1 MLLNCDVGEDS
12 WESLGPQKIQ
22 PVHHKGNQSWIFT
35 GRTDAKAEA
44 PNFSYLMQI
53 ANSLEK
59 TLMLRKTEGRRRRGQ
74 QRTRWLMAS
83 PTRWTWVWASSSR
96 WWKTGKP
103 GVLQSTG
110 SQRVGHDWATDQQQ
124 HCIYL
129 LKIKLNGI
137 LTESDFEFQSHLMA
151 YNKIKL
157 MICFLSDI
165 HPKKG
170 NAWDVFTKKASHPS
184 ITFKCTTLVS

>member
-1 MLLNCDVGEDS
+1 MDVRVGLWRKLSTEELMLLNCNVGEDS

-59 TLMLRKTEGRRRRGQ
+59 TLTLRKTEGRRRRGQ

-83 PTRWTWVWASSSR
+83 LTWWTWVWASSSR
-96 WWKTGKP
+96 WWRTGKP
-103 GVLQSTG
+103 GVLQAMG
-110 SQRVGHDWATDQQQ
+110 SRRVGHDWATEQ
-124 HCIYL
+124 
-129 LKIKLNGI
+129 
-137 LTESDFEFQSHLMA
+137 
-151 YNKIKL
+151 
-157 MICFLSDI
+157 
-165 HPKKG
+165 
-170 NAWDVFTKKASHPS
+170 W
-184 ITFKCTTLVS
+184 TTTTMPQCVVDDDE